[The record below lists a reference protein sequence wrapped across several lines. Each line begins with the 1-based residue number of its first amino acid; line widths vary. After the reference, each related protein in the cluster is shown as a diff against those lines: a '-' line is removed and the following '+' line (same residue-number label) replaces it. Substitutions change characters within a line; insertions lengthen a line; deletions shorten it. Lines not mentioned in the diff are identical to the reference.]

1 MKRAPRLSASDS
13 AEVRP
18 PKAPG
23 LAESAAYPNVASW
36 IGPPDEDRAL
46 VRDGLERNGAFDLA
60 EILGLRTPQEAA

>member
-23 LAESAAYPNVASW
+23 LAESAAYPVVAPWVRAS
-36 IGPPDEDRAL
+36 DEDRAI
-46 VRDGLERNGAFDLA
+46 VRDGLTRNRAHDLA
-60 EILGLRTPQEAA
+60 EALGLIDEQEGE